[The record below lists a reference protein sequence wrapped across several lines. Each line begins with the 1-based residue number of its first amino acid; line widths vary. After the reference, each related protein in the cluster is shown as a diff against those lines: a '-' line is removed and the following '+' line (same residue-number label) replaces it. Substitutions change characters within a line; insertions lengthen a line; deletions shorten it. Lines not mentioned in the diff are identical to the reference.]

1 MTDILTLAELAARVS
16 PGDHV
21 ALPVDYAGVSMAM
34 TPHLI
39 AHGAGGL
46 RITCVPTG
54 GMQVDMLIGA
64 GLVSE
69 VETSAMS
76 LGEAGATPC
85 FNAAVA
91 AGTID
96 LRDATCP
103 AIHTGLL
110 AAQKGV
116 PFIPMRGVIGS
127 DLPRHRPD
135 WRVIDNPLADGG
147 DPILLIP
154 AITPDVALFHAPMAD
169 RQGNVWIG
177 RRRELAA
184 MAYAA
189 RRTLVTVERI
199 VETDLFAE
207 EMTAAG
213 ALPGLY
219 IDAIAEA
226 PNGAAPYGLWGQY
239 DADGAEIA
247 RYAAAAAT
255 PEGFLAYLSDAAWIR
270 EATA

>member
-1 MTDILTLAELAARVS
+1 MTEFLTIARLAARID
-16 PGDHV
+16 PGAHI
-21 ALPVDYAGVSMAM
+21 ALPVDYAGVAMAV

-39 AHGAGGL
+39 ARGTGGL
-46 RITCVPTG
+46 RVVCVPTG

-64 GLVSE
+64 GLVAE
-69 VETSAMS
+69 VETSALS
-76 LGEAGATPC
+76 LGEAGAAPC

-91 AGTID
+91 KGSIA

-116 PFIPMRGVIGS
+116 PFIPMRGVIGT
-127 DLPRHRPD
+127 DILRHRPD
-135 WRVIDNPLADGG
+135 WRLIDNPFADGG
-147 DPILLIP
+147 DPLLLVP

-184 MAYAA
+184 MAYASA
-189 RRTLVTVERI
+189 RVLVTVERI
-199 VETDLFAE
+199 SETDLLAD

-213 ALPGLY
+213 TLPGLY
-219 IDAIAEA
+219 VDAVAQV
-226 PNGAAPYGLWGQY
+226 PRGAAPYGLWGEY
-239 DADGAEIA
+239 DPDGTEIA
-247 RYAAAAAT
+247 RYGAAASGDGLA
-255 PEGFLAYLSDAAWIR
+255 AYLTDAPWIR
-270 EATA
+270 EAMA